1 MSVEIVANVEEDYAG
16 GWFIRLT
23 NTEDGSSQT
32 CENMDI
38 FGEKIT
44 EIGAIHNNDI
54 VVKWS
59 KNSDVT
65 DEHFYELHQQM
76 AAIKESLDE
85 NQ

>member
-1 MSVEIVANVEEDYAG
+1 MSVIITANVEEDYAG

-23 NTEDGSSQT
+23 DTEDGSSQT

-38 FGEKIT
+38 FGEKIA

-54 VVKWS
+54 VVKWG

-76 AAIKESLDE
+76 AVIKESLE
-85 NQ
+85 EKE

>member
-16 GWFIRLT
+16 AWFIRLT
-23 NTEDGSSQT
+23 DTEDGSSQI

-44 EIGAIHNNDI
+44 DIGVNHNNDI
-54 VVKWS
+54 VVRWS

-76 AAIKESLDE
+76 AVIKESLE
-85 NQ
+85 EKE

>member
-23 NTEDGSSQT
+23 DTEDGSSII
-32 CENMDI
+32 CDNMDI

-44 EIGAIHNNDI
+44 ELGLSHNNDI

-59 KNSDVT
+59 RNDDVT
-65 DEHFYELHQQM
+65 NEHFYELHQQM
-76 AAIKESLDE
+76 AKIKESLGTE
-85 NQ
+85 E